1 MHPSTFLQNCR
12 VSIWPATYAVLQT
25 EIIPKNFVAVIKD
38 HNELSVII
46 DNQQLESTAYLKAED
61 NWKILTFEAVL
72 PFELVGFLAAV
83 AKVLADAKISIFAL
97 SAYSTDHIMVK
108 ADKLEQTKEV
118 LTQLGCIFEK

>member
-1 MHPSTFLQNCR
+1 MHPSTFLNNCK

-25 EIIPKNFVAVIKD
+25 DTVPKDFVAVIKD

-46 DNQQLESTAYLKAED
+46 DNQQLDQTPYLKAED

-108 ADKLEQTKEV
+108 ADKLTETKEV
-118 LTQLGCIFEK
+118 LEKLGCIF